1 MKSLSDLNG
10 RPEFQTWINST
21 ISRYSCGLNF
31 PRPCFEYLVSDVF
44 RSVVHWGFSSV
55 ARQWQIAARF
65 NGVLMDFKGLFHKTE
80 GTFQSRFKAC
90 FICRLIS
97 IAYQGCFIG
106 VSKFVALVIQD
117 LVQLCFRVLV
127 SRCFIV
133 CINGVSRHVSLER
146 QDFFHSFQGLYL

>member
-65 NGVLMDFKGLFHKTE
+65 SGVLMEFEGLFHKTE
-80 GTFQSRFKAC
+80 GIFQSRFKAC

-106 VSKFVALVIQD
+106 VSKSVALVIQD
-117 LVQLCFRVLV
+117 WFNCVLRFWFR
-127 SRCFIV
+127 
-133 CINGVSRHVSLER
+133 GVS
-146 QDFFHSFQGLYL
+146 